1 MDIRID
7 DLTGPEIIT
16 LIEEHY
22 KEMLSQ
28 SPEDSMHALDL
39 ERLRK
44 PEIIFWTAWEGKELL
59 GCGAMKELD
68 PTHGEIKSM
77 RTAPLHTRKGVAKRI
92 LEHMLE
98 EAQRRGYHQVSLE
111 TGTLDSFKPAISL
124 YTKLGFE
131 YCEPFADYVEDPYSV
146 FMTKQLTMK

>member
-1 MDIRID
+1 MNIRID

-16 LIEEHY
+16 LIEDHY

-39 ERLRK
+39 DRLKK
-44 PEIIFWTAWEGKELL
+44 PEITFWTAWEGDELL

-92 LEHMLE
+92 LEHMVE
-98 EAQRRGYHQVSLE
+98 EAQRRGYHKVSLE
-111 TGTLDSFKPAISL
+111 TGTLDSFKPAIGL

-146 FMTKQLTMK
+146 FMMKQLTMK

>member
-7 DLTGPEIIT
+7 DLTGPEIT
-16 LIEEHY
+16 NLIEEHY

-28 SPEDSMHALDL
+28 SPEESMHALDL
-39 ERLRK
+39 DRLKK
-44 PEIIFWTAWEGKELL
+44 PEITFWTAWEGKELL
-59 GCGAMKELD
+59 GCGALKELD

-77 RTAPLHTRKGVAKRI
+77 RTASLHTRKGVARRI

-98 EAQRRGYHQVSLE
+98 EAQGRGYHQVSLE
-111 TGTLDSFKPAISL
+111 TGTLDSFKPAINL
-124 YTKLGFE
+124 YIKLGFE

-146 FMTKQLTMK
+146 FMTKQLTMS